1 MAAEM
6 AQAAP
11 AATAQVEPVDVAEL
25 VRRVLVR
32 LLAELAQP
40 VQVAALVAAYLLPAP
55 ARAER

>member
-1 MAAEM
+1 M

-25 VRRVLVR
+25 VRRVFVR

-40 VQVAALVAAYLLPAP
+40 VQVAALAAAYLLPAP